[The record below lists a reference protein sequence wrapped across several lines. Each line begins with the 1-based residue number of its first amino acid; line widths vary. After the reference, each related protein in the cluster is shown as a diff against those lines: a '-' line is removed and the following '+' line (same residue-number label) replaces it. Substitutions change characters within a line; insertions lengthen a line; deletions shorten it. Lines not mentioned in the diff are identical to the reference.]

1 MVKDLKRLNGFKIGT
16 SFNAFLIGG
25 FKRKKHLNAILR
37 VLFNATCNSA
47 TALKFETSCLATPRQ
62 FNATT
67 HFCNFASGKRGVGT
81 YRRRRVGRG
90 EWELGIGRRG
100 LESGDRGQ

>member
-1 MVKDLKRLNGFKIGT
+1 MLFLSEVLKEKTLKCF
-16 SFNAFLIGG
+16 
-25 FKRKKHLNAILR
+25 ILR

-47 TALKFETSCLATPRQ
+47 TALKFKTSCLATPRQ